1 MASLSSKVKQYC
13 ANNGVASVDFMTD
26 VLLQD
31 DSNGQGPYIKEWNI
45 SSVAKPTDEQLNAVD
60 SAADLEERQN
70 AVRNEEGFTGNPA
83 STDTFFGIV
92 LGNTFD
98 IGKPTDATVGAASL
112 STDFFVK
119 NAQTLTT
126 LSMAGS
132 TNGAMVGPVTISG
145 TITIPSGSTFVIL

>member
-13 ANNGVASVDFMTD
+13 ANNGVAEVDFMTD

-70 AVRNEEGFTGNPA
+70 AVRATRRAAYG
-83 STDTFFGIV
+83 D
-92 LGNTFD
+92 LGNQLDMQYHDSVDGTSTWKD
-98 IGKPTDATVGAASL
+98 HVAKVKTDNPIPTE
-112 STDFFVK
+112 
-119 NAQTLTT
+119 
-126 LSMAGS
+126 
-132 TNGAMVGPVTISG
+132 
-145 TITIPSGSTFVIL
+145 